1 MLSFYHSQITITYG
15 RCFLI
20 LQSLSKFNSVFQNF
34 ITLTFMGRSK
44 GKKATFMG
52 GNILP
57 RTAFSVCLTDLDE
70 VILVIF
76 IKQSN
81 YSLLFMSLLAKS

>member
-1 MLSFYHSQITITYG
+1 
-15 RCFLI
+15 
-20 LQSLSKFNSVFQNF
+20 
-34 ITLTFMGRSK
+34 MGRGK

-57 RTAFSVCLTDLDE
+57 RTAFSVCLIYLDE